1 LRYLPLV
8 NLWDQRSLIF
18 HFSLLNLKIRYQ
30 GTFLGFLWNA
40 LEPLFMFILLYVVF
54 TNIGPT
60 KENFAIYLITG
71 VLLYH
76 TFVQGTISGLNSI
89 RSNQGILQS
98 LNVKKEIFPVV
109 ATGSTLILLLIELI
123 VFFGLM
129 PIFNFTPTWHI
140 IFLAPLFILFILL
153 ILGISYILSILS
165 IYVKDIQPIWGV
177 FSYSLLFASPIFWY
191 VEEGGILLEIQKINP
206 LGQLIELGHK
216 IVFGQ
221 IPPISEWLYPSLF
234 IFGILMAGYA
244 IFQKYEM
251 RVTERL

>member
-1 LRYLPLV
+1 
-8 NLWDQRSLIF
+8 
-18 HFSLLNLKIRYQ
+18 
-30 GTFLGFLWNA
+30 
-40 LEPLFMFILLYVVF
+40 MFILLYVVF
-54 TNIGPT
+54 TTVRPT
-60 KENFAIYLITG
+60 QENFAIYLIIG

-129 PIFNFTPTWHI
+129 PIFNFTPSWHI
-140 IFLAPLFILFILL
+140 ILLAPLFILFILL
-153 ILGISYILSILS
+153 ILGVSYILSVVS

-177 FSYSLLFASPIFWY
+177 FAYSLLFASPIFWY

-216 IVFGQ
+216 IIFGQ
-221 IPPISEWLYPSLF
+221 IPPISDWLYTSLF

-251 RVTERL
+251 RLTERL